1 MLMSFLP
8 LITFIGNLNIFP
20 LISTG
25 HIVSIN
31 ELTLILKIIC
41 QWDIKHMT
49 LLDKNNDV
57 SFEGL
62 DISLVFQLVL
72 RIPY

>member
-1 MLMSFLP
+1 MSFLP